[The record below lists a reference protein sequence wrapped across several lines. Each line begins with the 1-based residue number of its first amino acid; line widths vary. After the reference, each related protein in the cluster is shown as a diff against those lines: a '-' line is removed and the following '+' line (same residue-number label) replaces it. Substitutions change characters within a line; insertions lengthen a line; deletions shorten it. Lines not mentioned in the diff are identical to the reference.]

1 MADATNKNTSMT
13 QVQVQVKD
21 GTLVNIRALHDFGR
35 VVAHRVFVQTE
46 GDYATFLIRIKDW
59 VDQVIKIKTDQ
70 ENERDPDGADL
81 VNFRAAEESIVVEL
95 I

>member
-1 MADATNKNTSMT
+1 MADATNKNTSMST
-13 QVQVQVKD
+13 VQVKD
-21 GTLVNIRALHDFGR
+21 GKLVTVRALHDFGR
-35 VVAHRVFVQTE
+35 VVAHRVFLQDQ

-59 VDQVIKIKTDQ
+59 VDRVIAIKTEE

-81 VNFRAAEESIVVEL
+81 VSFRAAEEPIVVEL